1 LRNPNLRGD
10 QFIEV
15 QIKLPRV
22 ISEETKEV
30 LRQFEKANPENPR
43 KAMGLE

>member
-1 LRNPNLRGD
+1 MS
-10 QFIEV
+10 
-15 QIKLPRV
+15 LPR
-22 ISEETKEV
+22 ILSEETKQI